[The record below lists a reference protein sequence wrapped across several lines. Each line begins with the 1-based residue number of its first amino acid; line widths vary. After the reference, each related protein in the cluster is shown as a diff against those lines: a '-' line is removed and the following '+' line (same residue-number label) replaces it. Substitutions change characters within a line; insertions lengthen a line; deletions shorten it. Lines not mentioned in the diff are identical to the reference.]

1 MQIQWFRIFAALI
14 FTSLGSLSVFAQS
27 NSAVCPPAT
36 GGPSDKV
43 PVVILQKGATEAA
56 KAFEDERSITKN
68 KYLETLRK
76 FVILH
81 TAKTEANRKAQEALQ
96 LEAIELA
103 AFQQQIVTQLT
114 NTVGAEVA
122 EALMTSWK
130 RGATAEEQEKIL
142 KDFAI
147 SGKTYRGLFADLA
160 KAKGLS
166 EDQIASA
173 KNESFEFVE
182 FPAGEFTM
190 GSPDGVTK
198 NPDGVL
204 EPKEVDRNYNEAQR
218 KVKIT
223 KAFEIQ
229 KTSVTQLQYYLVT
242 GTNPSHF
249 INADSSDYMVVN
261 GNKLSANR
269 PVEQVS
275 WNDAQEFIRKLNE
288 QDSKYAYR
296 LPTEAEWEYAAR
308 AGTKTA
314 YSFGNRKKDL
324 DEYAVY
330 NTSQT
335 AQVASKKPNPLG
347 LYDMHGNV
355 FQWCKD
361 GYCSP
366 PKGNERPTGD
376 DSSSY
381 RVIRGG
387 SWSYDFPQN
396 LRSAGRGGG
405 LPDNLSGSVGFRLVR
420 TPK

>member
-1 MQIQWFRIFAALI
+1 MKTNEMQIQWFRIFAALI

-182 FPAGEFTM
+182 FPAGEFMM
-190 GSPDGVTK
+190 GSPSNEANRDS
-198 NPDGVL
+198 D
-204 EPKEVDRNYNEAQR
+204 EAQR
-218 KVKIT
+218 RVRISKP
-223 KAFEIQ
+223 FEIA
-229 KTSVTQLQYYLVT
+229 KTEVTQLQWYLVM
-242 GTNPSHF
+242 GNNPAYFGSR
-249 INADSSDYMVVN
+249 NN
-261 GNKLSANR
+261 GDGDALEYQGASLNMNH
-269 PVEQVS
+269 PVEKVS
-275 WNDAQEFIRKLNE
+275 FADVQDYIRRLNE
-288 QDSKYAYR
+288 IDPKYTYR

-308 AGTKTA
+308 AGTNSA
-314 YSFGNRKKDL
+314 YSFGDSTLALSEHANFYD
-324 DEYAVY
+324 
-330 NTSQT
+330 NSGSQT
-335 AQVASKKPNPLG
+335 RSVASKKPNPKG
-347 LYDMHGNV
+347 LYDVHGNV
-355 FQWCKD
+355 WEWCGD
-361 GYCSP
+361 WYCKS
-366 PKGNERPTGD
+366 PTGEID
-376 DSSSY
+376 PTGPDGGSS
-381 RVIRGG
+381 RVMRGG
-387 SWSYDFPQN
+387 SWALDAQH
-396 LRSAGRGGG
+396 LRSAYRLNASPGTRYAD
-405 LPDNLSGSVGFRLVR
+405 LGFRLVR
-420 TPK
+420 TLK